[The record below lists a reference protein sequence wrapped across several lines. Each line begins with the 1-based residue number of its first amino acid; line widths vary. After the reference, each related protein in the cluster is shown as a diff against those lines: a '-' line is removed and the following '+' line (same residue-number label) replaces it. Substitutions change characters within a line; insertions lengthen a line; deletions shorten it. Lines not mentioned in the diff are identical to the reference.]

1 MYHKIPIGI
10 RNTKKNIF
18 KMSTQPSDL
27 EGLDDGA
34 TSPIVVKNLTKKLKG
49 TASVFVITMLFRGTS
64 QT

>member
-1 MYHKIPIGI
+1 
-10 RNTKKNIF
+10 
-18 KMSTQPSDL
+18 MSTQPSDL